1 MLRRRESRFRL
12 IVIKTASLSLWV
24 GSERTAAT
32 AGLIIR
38 QGRVASR
45 SLLLSTT
52 EGKPQKQQRI
62 TYMKGTLEISNSFPS
77 IIIIAISASLLL
89 SMGYIGG
96 RKLFNTGPPLMD
108 VHNNHQNK
116 KKKTEEKPA
125 PAMASPMLQASAGGG
140 LERKVDNVR
149 PLVIAIYL
157 SVSIV
162 CVMCSAVCVCRRAQ
176 KTCAYYLCEQCRKTF
191 EVASQL
197 REGRGEVR
205 FLQLAKLKR
214 RFMSGRTPIRLDY
227 GQSKWSQLRTI
238 VSRNKGT
245 GDGDISAT

>member
-62 TYMKGTLEISNSFPS
+62 TYIWKGLWKLVIPFHLLLLLRSRRPFCSQWDTSAAGSCSTQVRRWWMS
-77 IIIIAISASLLL
+77 IIIIKTRR
-89 SMGYIGG
+89 
-96 RKLFNTGPPLMD
+96 RKQKRNQRQRWHRPCYR
-108 VHNNHQNK
+108 
-116 KKKTEEKPA
+116 
-125 PAMASPMLQASAGGG
+125 QAREGG

-162 CVMCSAVCVCRRAQ
+162 CVMCSAVFVCRRA
-176 KTCAYYLCEQCRKTF
+176 
-191 EVASQL
+191 
-197 REGRGEVR
+197 
-205 FLQLAKLKR
+205 
-214 RFMSGRTPIRLDY
+214 
-227 GQSKWSQLRTI
+227 
-238 VSRNKGT
+238 
-245 GDGDISAT
+245 